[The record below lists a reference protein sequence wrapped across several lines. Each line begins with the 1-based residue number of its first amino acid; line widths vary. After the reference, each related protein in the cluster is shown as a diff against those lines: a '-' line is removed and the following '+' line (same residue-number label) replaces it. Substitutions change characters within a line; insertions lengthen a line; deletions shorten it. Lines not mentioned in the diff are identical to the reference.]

1 MVSRAFGRDGSAQT
15 AIADAIIALIILT
28 IASTV
33 IYAAVSGT
41 VVSRSDAR
49 QRANLRAVAMQAAGL
64 PLEASYPNVS
74 FQELPSGRDHVLLNI
89 TGEGILRTLFE
100 LQASSNGTGKGYEV
114 TGLENA
120 LKALYRWALEGRSYA
135 VNIEGTINGVHL
147 SMLFS
152 SGTDGQGAIKS
163 TNDIPNPRVVVQRTV
178 HDAEGNIVVDL
189 YLWR

>member
-74 FQELPSGRDHVLLNI
+74 FQELPSGRDHVMQNL
-89 TGEGILRTLFE
+89 TGEDILRTLFE
-100 LQASSNGTGKGYEV
+100 LRASSNGTGYELA
-114 TGLENA
+114 GLENA

-152 SGTDGQGAIKS
+152 SGTDGQGAIGS
-163 TNDIPNPRVVVQRTV
+163 TDDIPNPRVVVQRTV